1 MCRTKSVGPLKA
13 FLAYALLVVV
23 AVAVLLALV
32 VVVVVGDAKAG
43 NNKKPKCT
51 GDWHQC
57 RLAAF

>member
-1 MCRTKSVGPLKA
+1 MPNQVSPLKA
-13 FLAYALLVVV
+13 FLAYAQLVVV
-23 AVAVLLALV
+23 AVLLVLV
-32 VVVVVGDAKAG
+32 VVAVVVGDAKAG